1 MSKYSDETRAAV
13 MAALLAGQSVSQVA
27 EAYNIPRGTVAGW
40 SSKLHQTGVS
50 AVSNTK
56 KQEIGD
62 LLLDLLQQQV
72 KALLATLAAVQ
83 DSSWIKRQNA
93 SDLAVFF
100 GVNYDKLA
108 RMIEALNRAANDTAT
123 GD

>member
-1 MSKYSDETRAAV
+1 